1 MFAAKHNAVD
11 TARLLI
17 ETVSSEEQKRKIIEY
32 CDPQSLDTTLHVAA
46 QKNHVEFAQFLLN
59 HLEDTDQLF
68 IVCPL
73 ALFKIVWL
81 CLMVMMFHSRF
92 SPKTINNVI
101 R

>member
-11 TARLLI
+11 TAAMLI
-17 ETVSSEEQKRKIIEY
+17 KTASSEEQKRKIIEY

-46 QKNHVEFAQFLLN
+46 RKNHVEFAKFLLDN
-59 HLEDTDQLF
+59 LEDTDQLF

-73 ALFKIVWL
+73 SLFSIVRL
-81 CLMVMMFHSRF
+81 CLMAMMFHSRF
-92 SPKTINNVI
+92 SPKTINNVT